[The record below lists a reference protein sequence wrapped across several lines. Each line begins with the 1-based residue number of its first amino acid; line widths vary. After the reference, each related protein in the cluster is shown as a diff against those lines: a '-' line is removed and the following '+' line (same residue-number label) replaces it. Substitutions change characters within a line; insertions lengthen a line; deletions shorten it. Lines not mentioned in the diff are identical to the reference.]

1 MSLSEIILVAS
12 GVVMLLSIITTI
24 GVAIR
29 IKRFKD
35 TKDKPVINSQRE
47 ILENRIYTIQQ
58 QLLDDSYNFV
68 DTNKLLIKF
77 ASDNKFSNNIPN
89 YSFFD
94 SLGISISH
102 LQQSENTAF
111 CLMPFNKQY
120 WPLYIIIKQACG
132 DKGIICSRSD
142 ETYEPGNILKQIL
155 ESIIRSRFIFAVL
168 DGRNPNV
175 FYEIGIA
182 HAIGK
187 PVFLIAH
194 QKDKDKL
201 PFDVSSSRLI
211 LYKSYNH
218 LERQIQEIIDNNK
231 VENGHTG
238 ENENS

>member
-24 GVAIR
+24 GVTIR

-102 LQQSENTAF
+102 LQ
-111 CLMPFNKQY
+111 KV
-120 WPLYIIIKQACG
+120 
-132 DKGIICSRSD
+132 R
-142 ETYEPGNILKQIL
+142 ILH
-155 ESIIRSRFIFAVL
+155 FV
-168 DGRNPNV
+168 
-175 FYEIGIA
+175 
-182 HAIGK
+182 
-187 PVFLIAH
+187 
-194 QKDKDKL
+194 
-201 PFDVSSSRLI
+201 
-211 LYKSYNH
+211 
-218 LERQIQEIIDNNK
+218 
-231 VENGHTG
+231 
-238 ENENS
+238 